1 MKKKKVKRGRPPK
14 LTKKWIAVAREVV
27 DTDINAIILTDE
39 ELVFL
44 INEKVTKKQKISGRT
59 FIRWKNK
66 NKGKD
71 DEDKEEGDEKLDK
84 IGVEFCHLYKKA
96 LLKQKKDLFNSL
108 KDDDKQWQRFAW
120 IIERKFNDWN
130 IKKQVDITTKGE
142 SINEESREKAKKAIS
157 GFMPEDIGGGQ

>member
-44 INEKVTKKQKISGRT
+44 INEKANKKDKISERT
-59 FIRWKNK
+59 FERWKAK
-66 NKGKD
+66 NK
-71 DEDKEEGDEKLDK
+71 EDKEDGDEKLDK
-84 IGVEFCHLYKKA
+84 IGEEFCRLYKRA
-96 LLKQKKDLFNSL
+96 LLRQKKDLFNSL

>member
-14 LTKKWIAVAREVV
+14 LNKKWIALAKEVIE
-27 DTDINAIILTDE
+27 TDINAIILTDE

-44 INEKVTKKQKISGRT
+44 INEKANKKDKISERT
-59 FIRWKNK
+59 FERWKAK
-66 NKGKD
+66 NK
-71 DEDKEEGDEKLDK
+71 EDKEDGDEKLDK
-84 IGVEFCHLYKKA
+84 IGEEFCRLYKRA
-96 LLKQKKDLFNSL
+96 LLRQKKDLFNSL

-142 SINEESREKAKKAIS
+142 SINEESRAKAKKAIDGALS
-157 GFMPEDIGGGQ
+157 EDS